1 MQTTIC
7 QEKRLGDNPRI
18 TILNTEIDVLNVNE
32 TIALVEKYVQTKT
45 PLHLMGVNADKIN
58 EVNQNAKMREIVNSC
73 GVINA
78 DGASVI
84 LASKYLKKP
93 LPERVAGVDLMQSLV
108 ALSEEKGYSIYLL
121 GAKQKVVEETNEV
134 LKKRHPNLK
143 VAGIHNGYFKEKDW
157 PDISAELKEKK
168 PDIVFVGITSPT
180 KEYLIEYLQSEGN
193 DAVFMG
199 VGGSFDTPILNG
211 AVFHQSTFNNLFI
224 KGLSATIGLRLDYE
238 KIKMEYNSISNPLNF
253 DFSLAMGPMNI
264 TSKGLEAI
272 SSFIGKESTDYVQL
286 LPKFALQY
294 EWEKGN
300 SIYATVSKGYR
311 SGGYNIQMFSD
322 LAQGALKNSMLDAL
336 AADPNFSLM
345 AERILGM
352 KDELPEVKATTQYK
366 PEYSWNYEIGSHLTL
381 WEGKLWADLAA
392 FYMDTRDQQISQM
405 AESGLGRV
413 TINAGKSRS
422 YGVEAALRTSLT
434 NELSLNASYGYTYAT
449 FTDYVTKQKDSEGN
463 LTDKSYNGKYVP
475 FVPKHTLNIGGE
487 YAITCNPRSI
497 FDRVVFQ
504 ANYNAAG
511 RIYWTEQNNVS
522 QSFYGTLNWRTNLEI
537 GDAMIS
543 FWARNFLNKDYA
555 AFYFETM
562 NKGFMQQGRPMQFGI
577 DLRCRF

>member
-1 MQTTIC
+1 MY
-7 QEKRLGDNPRI
+7 KR
-18 TILNTEIDVLNVNE
+18 
-32 TIALVEKYVQTKT
+32 Q
-45 PLHLMGVNADKIN
+45 
-58 EVNQNAKMREIVNSC
+58 
-73 GVINA
+73 
-78 DGASVI
+78 
-84 LASKYLKKP
+84 
-93 LPERVAGVDLMQSLV
+93 
-108 ALSEEKGYSIYLL
+108 
-121 GAKQKVVEETNEV
+121 
-134 LKKRHPNLK
+134 
-143 VAGIHNGYFKEKDW
+143 
-157 PDISAELKEKK
+157 
-168 PDIVFVGITSPT
+168 
-180 KEYLIEYLQSEGN
+180 
-193 DAVFMG
+193 
-199 VGGSFDTPILNG
+199 
-211 AVFHQSTFNNLFI
+211 I

-497 FDRVVFQ
+497 FDLSL
-504 ANYNAAG
+504 
-511 RIYWTEQNNVS
+511 IH
-522 QSFYGTLNWRTNLEI
+522 I
-537 GDAMIS
+537 
-543 FWARNFLNKDYA
+543 
-555 AFYFETM
+555 
-562 NKGFMQQGRPMQFGI
+562 
-577 DLRCRF
+577 